1 MGVMHARRGLQAAL
15 LSLVCGGGL
24 LGGGGCGWI
33 MGEVAEQKVRQEA
46 LEKVRYD
53 DLDELWKEAVSL
65 WDEYDCELTSKP
77 TPDET
82 FTCEDERRWLR
93 VKSHSG
99 EFSIELEH
107 EVTHTET
114 NSEGESK
121 EKKVRQRDWDL
132 EFKLLER
139 AQPKKAEEIDAAA
152 EAKGQK
158 AKDATRDLIDAF
170 E

>member
-1 MGVMHARRGLQAAL
+1 MPAL
-15 LSLVCGGGL
+15 LSLVCGGAS
-24 LGGGGCGWI
+24 CGWI
-33 MGEVAEQKVRQEA
+33 VGEVAEQKLRQEA
-46 LEKVRYD
+46 LEEVRYD
-53 DLDELWKEAVSL
+53 NLDALWKEAVSL
-65 WDEYDCELTSKP
+65 WKEYDCELTSKP

-99 EFSIELEH
+99 KYAIELEH
-107 EVTHTET
+107 EVTQLD
-114 NSEGESK
+114 SDDKGESK
-121 EKKVRQRDWDL
+121 KKGRERDWDL

-139 AQPKKAEEIDAAA
+139 VEPKKALEIDAAA
-152 EAKGQK
+152 EAKGKK

>member
-1 MGVMHARRGLQAAL
+1 M
-15 LSLVCGGGL
+15 
-24 LGGGGCGWI
+24 
-33 MGEVAEQKVRQEA
+33 
-46 LEKVRYD
+46 
-53 DLDELWKEAVSL
+53 SL
-65 WDEYDCELTSKP
+65 WDESDCELTSKP

-93 VKSHSG
+93 VKSHCG
-99 EFSIELEH
+99 EYAIEVEH

-114 NSEGESK
+114 ETADAPK

-139 AQPKKAEEIDAAA
+139 VEPKHAEEIDAKA

-158 AKDATRDLIDAF
+158 AKDATCDLLDAF
-170 E
+170 ESRVAQPVRSALPNSRNCAQRPSPQVLRSWPPCGGMGFAVFLPR